1 MCDTRWL
8 SFSNSVSNLHKIM
21 NSVLSTLND
30 NIEEGDEHADVL
42 SRQLDYTFIL
52 ATMYLADLTNILKK
66 LINTFQLEHLSIS
79 HFKSQLDATIE
90 TIETEFIGSEEI
102 PPNYGTV
109 FKKYLD
115 DNNHNSI
122 PSFVAEY
129 SISIINAIKNRFPES
144 ELYSTFSIFDPKM
157 LPDDDRELVLY
168 GNQEIEFLGNFY
180 GETKV
185 VNENEFSGII
195 DKEKLKEEWNSI
207 KFYLQSYK
215 NNNREMDF
223 IQLWKHILD
232 TDENVSF
239 NYPTIIL
246 VVRIALL
253 IPLSNAHVE
262 RIFSQTKLIKNNL
275 RNKMQ
280 INTLDNHL
288 MILLNGPEIQNFNFE
303 KTYEHWTNQKTRR
316 VFMNNN

>member
-1 MCDTRWL
+1 M
-8 SFSNSVSNLHKIM
+8 
-21 NSVLSTLND
+21 
-30 NIEEGDEHADVL
+30 
-42 SRQLDYTFIL
+42 
-52 ATMYLADLTNILKK
+52 
-66 LINTFQLEHLSIS
+66 
-79 HFKSQLDATIE
+79 
-90 TIETEFIGSEEI
+90 
-102 PPNYGTV
+102 
-109 FKKYLD
+109 
-115 DNNHNSI
+115 
-122 PSFVAEY
+122 
-129 SISIINAIKNRFPES
+129 
-144 ELYSTFSIFDPKM
+144 
-157 LPDDDRELVLY
+157 VLY

-303 KTYEHWTNQKTRR
+303 KAYEHWTNQKTRR

>member
-1 MCDTRWL
+1 
-8 SFSNSVSNLHKIM
+8 
-21 NSVLSTLND
+21 
-30 NIEEGDEHADVL
+30 
-42 SRQLDYTFIL
+42 
-52 ATMYLADLTNILKK
+52 
-66 LINTFQLEHLSIS
+66 
-79 HFKSQLDATIE
+79 
-90 TIETEFIGSEEI
+90 
-102 PPNYGTV
+102 
-109 FKKYLD
+109 
-115 DNNHNSI
+115 
-122 PSFVAEY
+122 
-129 SISIINAIKNRFPES
+129 
-144 ELYSTFSIFDPKM
+144 M

-288 MILLNGPEIQNFNFE
+288 MI
-303 KTYEHWTNQKTRR
+303 KWTRNSK
-316 VFMNNN
+316 F